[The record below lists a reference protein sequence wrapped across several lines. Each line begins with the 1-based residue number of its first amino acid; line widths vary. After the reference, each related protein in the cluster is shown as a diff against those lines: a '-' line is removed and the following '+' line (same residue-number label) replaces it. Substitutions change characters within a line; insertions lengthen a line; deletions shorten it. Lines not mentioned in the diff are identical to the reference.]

1 MLGVLTY
8 FTSVRCRAPRS
19 ASIRVRGDIYK
30 RADALLNVR
39 VRLPE
44 VELGEQKSLDEYT
57 LYASNLKVSTVTWLG
72 DRCSRH

>member
-1 MLGVLTY
+1 VLTY

-19 ASIRVRGDIYK
+19 AWIRVRGDIYK

-57 LYASNLKVSTVTWLG
+57 LYASNLKVSTVT
-72 DRCSRH
+72 